1 MYMYICICMYI
12 YIYIY
17 CIYMYVCVYI
27 YIYIYIYIINITV
40 RCWNQIKKPCNR
52 SSFTEQKKITS
63 SICIFIFIC
72 ILHVRRKKQIPC
84 LFSHFSQELQILN
97 PRNFLKYKSNVLK
110 YSQWKSTGNKV
121 VSCLP
126 RRVLPNRYFF
136 LFLKTCALLNG
147 SFRERAVLC

>member
-17 CIYMYVCVYI
+17 IVSICMYV
-27 YIYIYIYIINITV
+27 YIYIYIINITV

-84 LFSHFSQELQILN
+84 LFSHLTKSCKFWIQGTSWN
-97 PRNFLKYKSNVLK
+97 TKAMFWNTRNEKALETK
-110 YSQWKSTGNKV
+110 
-121 VSCLP
+121 
-126 RRVLPNRYFF
+126 
-136 LFLKTCALLNG
+136 LFLAFPVVFFQTG
-147 SFRERAVLC
+147 TSFCFWKLVFC